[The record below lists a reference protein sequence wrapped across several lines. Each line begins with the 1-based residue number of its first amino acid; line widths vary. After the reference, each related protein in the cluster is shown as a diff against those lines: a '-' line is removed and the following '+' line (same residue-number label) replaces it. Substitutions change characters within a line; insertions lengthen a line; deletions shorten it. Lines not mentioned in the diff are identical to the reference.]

1 MKADKTW
8 ASFKQVFA
16 EKYCDLVKET
26 TFTSRDAR
34 FHSANSMQYIGE
46 AINHIAMTAV
56 ADKDIV
62 TKLTE
67 AVEVLTRNNASLTTQ
82 LSNAMTINLDM
93 AKKLNLEATQAQK
106 PEDKRLVD
114 K

>member
-1 MKADKTW
+1 
-8 ASFKQVFA
+8 
-16 EKYCDLVKET
+16 
-26 TFTSRDAR
+26 
-34 FHSANSMQYIGE
+34 MQYIGE